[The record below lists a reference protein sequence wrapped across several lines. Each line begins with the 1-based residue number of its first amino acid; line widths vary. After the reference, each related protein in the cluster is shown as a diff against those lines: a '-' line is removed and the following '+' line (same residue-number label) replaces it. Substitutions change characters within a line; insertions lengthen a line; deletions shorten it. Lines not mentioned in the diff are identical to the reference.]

1 MIKHIS
7 LDLWNTLLIS
17 NPNFS
22 VERVKYFSKNYLSN
36 LNNDIISK
44 EIENI
49 GIETDLIN
57 MSEGISIPS
66 EKMYSKLLFKQQN
79 LILDESELKTIYSDL
94 ELIFLKNLPFIMYN
108 IDALKECFENLLSK
122 DYSLNISSNTAFIKG
137 KTLINVLEK
146 LELKQYFSFFIFS
159 DEINFSKP
167 SKKFFE
173 KLLKNCEK
181 LKINKENIIHIGD
194 SIEAD
199 ISGANQ
205 CEIKSHYVDKNE
217 RKLVDFLNS
226 L

>member
-36 LNNDIISK
+36 KKNNLISK

-79 LILDESELKTIYSDL
+79 IILDESDLKIIYSDL

-108 IDALKECFENLLSK
+108 IDALKECFENLLSRG
-122 DYSLNISSNTAFIKG
+122 YSLNISSNTAFIKG

-173 KLLKNCEK
+173 KLLNNCEK

-199 ISGANQ
+199 INGANQ

>member
-36 LNNDIISK
+36 INNDIISK

-122 DYSLNISSNTAFIKG
+122 DYSLNISSNTAYIKG

-173 KLLKNCEK
+173 KLLNNCEK

-199 ISGANQ
+199 INGANQ

>member
-36 LNNDIISK
+36 INNDIISK

-79 LILDESELKTIYSDL
+79 LLLDESELKTIYSDL

-108 IDALKECFENLLSK
+108 IDTLKDCFENLLSK
-122 DYSLNISSNTAFIKG
+122 DYSLNISSNTAYIKG

-173 KLLKNCEK
+173 KLLKNCGK

>member
-36 LNNDIISK
+36 INNDIISK

-79 LILDESELKTIYSDL
+79 IILDESELKIIYSDL

-108 IDALKECFENLLSK
+108 IDALKECFENLLSRG
-122 DYSLNISSNTAFIKG
+122 YSLNISSNTAFIKG

-173 KLLKNCEK
+173 KLLNNCEK

-199 ISGANQ
+199 INGAHQ

>member
-36 LNNDIISK
+36 INNDIISK

-79 LILDESELKTIYSDL
+79 IILDESDLKIIYSDL

-108 IDALKECFENLLSK
+108 IDALKECFENLLSRG
-122 DYSLNISSNTAFIKG
+122 YSLNISSNTAFIKG

-173 KLLKNCEK
+173 KLLNNCEK

-199 ISGANQ
+199 INGAHQ

>member
-36 LNNDIISK
+36 LNNDMIFK
-44 EIENI
+44 EIEKI

-79 LILDESELKTIYSDL
+79 TILDESELKIIYSDL
-94 ELIFLKNLPFIMYN
+94 ELIFLKNLPFTMYN

-122 DYSLNISSNTAFIKG
+122 DYSLNISSNTAYIKG

-173 KLLKNCEK
+173 KVLKNCEK

-199 ISGANQ
+199 ISGAHQ

-217 RKLVDFLNS
+217 RKLVNFLNS

>member
-36 LNNDIISK
+36 INNDIISK

-79 LILDESELKTIYSDL
+79 IILDESDLKIIYSDL

-108 IDALKECFENLLSK
+108 IDALKECFENLLSRG
-122 DYSLNISSNTAFIKG
+122 YSLNISSNTAFIKG

-173 KLLKNCEK
+173 KLLNNCEK

-199 ISGANQ
+199 INGANQ

>member
-36 LNNDIISK
+36 INNDIISK

-79 LILDESELKTIYSDL
+79 LIIDESELKTIYSDL

-122 DYSLNISSNTAFIKG
+122 DYSLNISSNTAYIKG

-173 KLLKNCEK
+173 KLLNNCEK

-199 ISGANQ
+199 INGANQ

>member
-22 VERVKYFSKNYLSN
+22 IERVKYFS
-36 LNNDIISK
+36 NNFLRNIKKDLISK
-44 EIENI
+44 EIEDI
-49 GIETDLIN
+49 GIESDLIN

-66 EKMYSKLLFKQQN
+66 EKMYSKLLSKHN
-79 LILDESELKTIYSDL
+79 IILDEGQLKKIYSDL
-94 ELIFLKNLPFIMYN
+94 ELIFLKNLPSVMYKK
-108 IDALKECFENLLSK
+108 DVLKKCFENLLSK
-122 DYSLNISSNTAFIKG
+122 DYSLNISSNTAYIKG

-146 LELKQYFSFFIFS
+146 FELKQYFKFFIFS
-159 DEINFSKP
+159 DEINYSKP
-167 SKKFFE
+167 SINFFE

-181 LKINKENIIHIGD
+181 QKINKENIIHIGD

-199 ISGANQ
+199 IKGANQ
-205 CEIKSHYVDKNE
+205 CEIKSHYVDKKQ
-217 RKLVDFLNS
+217 RKLVDFLSS

>member
-22 VERVKYFSKNYLSN
+22 VERVNYFSNNYLSN
-36 LNNDIISK
+36 VSNDLIIK

-57 MSEGISIPS
+57 MSEGISITS
-66 EKMYSKLLFKQQN
+66 EKMYSKLLSKHN
-79 LILDESELKTIYSDL
+79 IILDESQLKKIYSDL
-94 ELIFLKNLPFIMYN
+94 ELIFFKNLPSIIYKKD
-108 IDALKECFENLLSK
+108 ILKKCFENLLLK
-122 DYSLNISSNTAFIKG
+122 DYSLNISSNTAYIKG
-137 KTLINVLEK
+137 KTLISVLEK
-146 LELKQYFSFFIFS
+146 LELKQYFKFFIFS
-159 DEINFSKP
+159 DEINYSKP
-167 SKKFFE
+167 SIKFFE

-181 LKINKENIIHIGD
+181 HKINKENIIHIGD

-199 ISGANQ
+199 INGANQ
-205 CEIKSHYVDKNE
+205 CEIKSHYVDKKQ

>member
-36 LNNDIISK
+36 INNDIISK

-108 IDALKECFENLLSK
+108 IDSLKECFENLLSK
-122 DYSLNISSNTAFIKG
+122 DYSLNISSNTAYIKG

-173 KLLKNCEK
+173 KLLKNCGK

-199 ISGANQ
+199 ISGANR

>member
-36 LNNDIISK
+36 KKNNLISK

-79 LILDESELKTIYSDL
+79 IILDESDLKIIYSDL

-108 IDALKECFENLLSK
+108 IDALKECFENLLSRG
-122 DYSLNISSNTAFIKG
+122 YSLNISSNTAFIKG

-173 KLLKNCEK
+173 KLLNNCEK

-199 ISGANQ
+199 INGAHQ

>member
-79 LILDESELKTIYSDL
+79 LILNESELKTIYSDL